1 MQKHCIYDIIIYY
14 KILGIICPRFG
25 DKMKRKLTI
34 LLLLLLV
41 ATLSLTA
48 CNRATPT
55 KIISRWQSD
64 ESYTFRIS
72 LADFAVD
79 PDTGATKNEFKTT
92 TDGDTVYY
100 KDMSMPGEN
109 FTALD
114 EIRPVAVDGL
124 YKLDIKLTSTDQW
137 TVTTEQEIYAQ
148 YKKSSLA
155 QNGSTLDLTKCAA
168 WTDLQ
173 TRTASETEI
182 AATALTPSDDSIIL
196 KSTSKTNAVFYDNT
210 QRPVSSFTEVHGFY
224 IGLANQQ
231 LTDYTTEAHY
241 DYSNERKPRVTGKRN
256 DESFEYKLQRNANVI
271 DTNQLLLYIRSINK
285 TTDSF
290 QDTPAVYMFDPLT
303 GQVMSVSFTFSYT
316 NPFIITDLNRADDTT
331 KKVSLNAVAATVNG
345 YAYLLQ
351 QNIPDA
357 AKIDTMDAGEK
368 CKYTTV
374 RFRVG
379 YLAYELDTYTP
390 EVWSALKPTYSQD

>member
-1 MQKHCIYDIIIYY
+1 
-14 KILGIICPRFG
+14 
-25 DKMKRKLTI
+25 MKRKLTI

>member
-1 MQKHCIYDIIIYY
+1 M
-14 KILGIICPRFG
+14 
-25 DKMKRKLTI
+25 
-34 LLLLLLV
+34 LLKTNSRPLPTE
-41 ATLSLTA
+41 TLFT
-48 CNRATPT
+48 
-55 KIISRWQSD
+55 
-64 ESYTFRIS
+64 
-72 LADFAVD
+72 
-79 PDTGATKNEFKTT
+79 
-92 TDGDTVYY
+92 
-100 KDMSMPGEN
+100 
-109 FTALD
+109 TALD